1 MGKTFRFMAVDK
13 EVADEIEKVRKGL
26 ENIMGRPVSN
36 AFASKY
42 LYNKLK
48 HKKKNGESDVEL
60 KFDFKV

>member
-26 ENIMGRPVSN
+26 QEMMGRPVSN
-36 AFASKY
+36 AFASKF
-42 LYNKLK
+42 LFTKLK
-48 HKKKNGESDVEL
+48 DKKRNGESDVEL